1 MAAHTTA
8 IAIRLPNGF
17 MMNSLLSSIYN
28 LIYISQLYTN
38 MIYINRINAQEALVE
53 KTM

>member
-1 MAAHTTA
+1 MWPHTTA

-38 MIYINRINAQEALVE
+38 MIYINRINVY
-53 KTM
+53 KSYI

>member
-38 MIYINRINAQEALVE
+38 IIYINRINAY
-53 KTM
+53 KSYI

>member
-38 MIYINRINAQEALVE
+38 IIYINRINVY
-53 KTM
+53 KSYI